1 MISFLVPFWAKK
13 GEGVGRVSCILSC
26 WSLLHLFCTSPIV
39 GAHVLPGK
47 VLFTSLLLCGSSPSS
62 LSRLSLSSF
71 YAPRLLFSI
80 GLSTQLDAQN
90 VLCCVHGRESSP
102 RSLAH
107 TQRENSPS
115 PPLQPTHPL
124 GRPSNLPAKTEFSA
138 HALAECKR
146 DAHCSPIDRAQ
157 I

>member
-1 MISFLVPFWAKK
+1 VIPFLCHFEPRRAKALVECCVYARRSLVEAFCASFALP
-13 GEGVGRVSCILSC
+13 
-26 WSLLHLFCTSPIV
+26 LLL
-39 GAHVLPGK
+39 AHVLPGK
-47 VLFTSLLLCGSSPSS
+47 VLFTSRCGSSPSS

-107 TQRENSPS
+107 TQRKLAAARH
-115 PPLQPTHPL
+115 PPTPASIKSAGRDGIL
-124 GRPSNLPAKTEFSA
+124 GAA

-146 DAHCSPIDRAQ
+146 DAL
-157 I
+157 